1 MIFTPEAMNTK
12 SQTTPRFSDVFA
24 EAERLAVQF
33 QEYELADFIAS
44 DGLKR
49 DALAAVMS
57 ERDAE
62 RYERVMDAAFAKLE
76 AK

>member
-1 MIFTPEAMNTK
+1 MNTK

-24 EAERLAVQF
+24 EAERLAAQF

-44 DGLKR
+44 DGLER

-62 RYERVMDAAFAKLE
+62 RYERVMDAAFTKLDAK
-76 AK
+76 